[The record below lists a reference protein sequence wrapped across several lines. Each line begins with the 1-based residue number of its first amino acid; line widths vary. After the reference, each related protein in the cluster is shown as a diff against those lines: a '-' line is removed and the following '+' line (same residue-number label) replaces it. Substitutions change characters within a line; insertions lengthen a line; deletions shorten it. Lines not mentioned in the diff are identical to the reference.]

1 MNFYSDKIINN
12 IIDNEPIENI
22 ITSIDYF
29 TAQYNY
35 LLIKYSLH
43 TIHYKYTDVV
53 LNDPNNIIAFYCIDN
68 EFLITNCPSILVYC
82 KCKYENEIQ
91 YYILLTC
98 TKRIFRNQGYASK
111 LLNGFIERIKQE
123 NQNNKNKLIK
133 IILSSI
139 EIAVLFYE
147 DYGFKWTRK
156 SIIEYPLLLQYE
168 KYEKKDLY
176 FIMELIV
183 SI

>member
-1 MNFYSDKIINN
+1 MLGGWIIKNDFFNLKI
-12 IIDNEPIENI
+12 
-22 ITSIDYF
+22 
-29 TAQYNY
+29 
-35 LLIKYSLH
+35 
-43 TIHYKYTDVV
+43 
-53 LNDPNNIIAFYCIDN
+53 
-68 EFLITNCPSILVYC
+68 
-82 KCKYENEIQ
+82 IQ

-139 EIAVLFYE
+139 ENAVLFYE

-156 SIIEYPLLLQYE
+156 SIIEYPVLLQYE